1 MILVNISNHLLPF
14 LRFPFSHMHVK
25 LHYKLESEKQIKVDR
40 NDDTNYV
47 MKRKDIWTEIFGSE
61 DFVR

>member
-47 MKRKDIWTEIFGSE
+47 MKRKDI
-61 DFVR
+61 